1 MKGVCNSSKLSLI
14 YKLSTTMK
22 LHFKRFVPS
31 ERWSIPLLFFTC
43 LSFQCL
49 GQTDDISLEELLEMD
64 IEKMVELQS
73 SGRGDV
79 GSFGYRLGN
88 NDSKFQIHGYT
99 TNEFISQENSV
110 NTFDNHYYN
119 LFVGSSIGS
128 KIFAE
133 IQLEYEHGGEEI
145 QARYAQVDYKVDEAL
160 IIRTGKFLVPINTF
174 NEYLYPEYINKAIS
188 RPFLNRNITPTA
200 WAEVGLQLRGSFD
213 LSENIKGFYSAYVV
227 NGLEGEEGGDI
238 RSMRNNHRDRNSDNK
253 AVGGKLGL
261 KTGGFEFS
269 SGIYNG
275 KYTPDGEHG
284 LTIFAIDAGYN
295 KNGFSLRAEYN
306 SASLGTSLEDINRNG
321 ASLTASYIFAKKIE
335 PVVRYDYMN
344 WDDETPVT
352 RDRSRTYVGINYLI
366 SNTMNFKFGYEFIS
380 NDGEEI
386 DDNVL
391 AFQLALG
398 F

>member
-1 MKGVCNSSKLSLI
+1 MNLQF
-14 YKLSTTMK
+14 
-22 LHFKRFVPS
+22 LHFKK
-31 ERWSIPLLFFTC
+31 WSVFGISLLFLTLAGFRSTA
-43 LSFQCL
+43 
-49 GQTDDISLEELLEMD
+49 QTDDISLEELLDMD

-73 SGRGDV
+73 AGRGDV

-88 NDSKFQIHGYT
+88 TDSRFQIHGYT
-99 TNEFISQENSV
+99 TNEFISQQESV

-119 LFVGSSIGS
+119 LFVGSNIGS

-145 QARYAQVDYKVDEAL
+145 QARYAQVDYKVSDAL

-188 RPFLNRNITPTA
+188 RPFINRNVTPTA
-200 WAEVGLQLRGSFD
+200 WAEVGLQLRGNFK
-213 LSENIKGFYSAYVV
+213 LSEKMTGFYSAYVV
-227 NGLEGEEGGDI
+227 NGLEGDEGGDI
-238 RSMRNNHRDRNSDNK
+238 RAMRNNHRDRNADNK
-253 AVGGKLGL
+253 ALGGKFGL
-261 KTGGFEFS
+261 KVSGFELS
-269 SGIYNG
+269 TGIYNG
-275 KYTPDGEHG
+275 KYTRDGEHG

-295 KNGFSLRAEYN
+295 KKGLSLRAEYN
-306 SASLGTSLEDINRNG
+306 SATLGTSLDNINRSG
-321 ASLTASYIFAKKIE
+321 SSVTASYIIADKIE
-335 PVVRYDYMN
+335 PVVRYDFMN
-344 WDDETPVT
+344 WDDPADATK
-352 RDRSRTYVGINYLI
+352 DKSRTYVGVNYLI

-380 NDGEEI
+380 NDGDEQL